1 MHTCIMSF
9 FFLPFFF
16 VIQSPIERRADYGHS
31 CPITN
36 FSKTRRTTGCGD
48 PRDSHPGRASTRTET
63 RVGWR
68 RDMACPGEGGDV
80 TAFQERAPGYSV
92 GSLYTVSSL
101 LHGATSACTVAAS
114 VLRDAAA
121 ATVHSDPTL
130 PCRTCMRRVSVK
142 QQGLC
147 EQVVLCNTCKREC
160 SRTSKPGVPSGLRC
174 EAGPD
179 ASVLADLG
187 VGNETFRQLQD
198 LEDREI
204 DPNDY
209 DVLMRLARKPS
220 TKTCV
225 CRCSNACLHHQPRRW
240 ASSPMKLSLRTPL

>member
-1 MHTCIMSF
+1 
-9 FFLPFFF
+9 
-16 VIQSPIERRADYGHS
+16 
-31 CPITN
+31 
-36 FSKTRRTTGCGD
+36 
-48 PRDSHPGRASTRTET
+48 
-63 RVGWR
+63 
-68 RDMACPGEGGDV
+68 V

-220 TKTCV
+220 TKTLDLTSLASV
-225 CRCSNACLHHQPRRW
+225 CKTFIAEAEQDLDSCTICLCALSAGEELIRVGCDARHVFHSQCIAEWLTKSSTCCPIDQQDLSAACLS
-240 ASSPMKLSLRTPL
+240 A

>member
-1 MHTCIMSF
+1 
-9 FFLPFFF
+9 
-16 VIQSPIERRADYGHS
+16 
-31 CPITN
+31 
-36 FSKTRRTTGCGD
+36 
-48 PRDSHPGRASTRTET
+48 
-63 RVGWR
+63 
-68 RDMACPGEGGDV
+68 V

-121 ATVHSDPTL
+121 ATVHSDPTV

-142 QQGLC
+142 QRELC
-147 EQVVLCNTCKREC
+147 EPEPPVLCNTCKREC
-160 SRTSKPGVPSGLRC
+160 NRTSKLGVVPSGLRC
-174 EAGPD
+174 EAD
-179 ASVLADLG
+179 ASILADLG

-220 TKTCV
+220 TKTLDLSSLASV
-225 CRCSNACLHHQPRRW
+225 CETFIAEAEQDLDSCTICLCALSAGEELIRVGCDARHVFHSQCIAEWLTKSSTCCPIDQQDLSAACLS
-240 ASSPMKLSLRTPL
+240 A